1 MTPQE
6 TVDRIARL
14 AKPRIESL
22 LRLQSV
28 EHIHDPV
35 PGDLQSTTVH
45 NGQTIVYDRMKEA
58 LQPYKDLERFNTEER
73 VMSRIIDLGLL
84 PIVTALMQAIRAKRY
99 LVTRNIARKST
110 DKGVQAH
117 IEGIGVRI
125 SLYFDARTGDTIV
138 AWHSLHG
145 VA

>member
-1 MTPQE
+1 
-6 TVDRIARL
+6 
-14 AKPRIESL
+14 
-22 LRLQSV
+22 
-28 EHIHDPV
+28 
-35 PGDLQSTTVH
+35 
-45 NGQTIVYDRMKEA
+45 MKEA

-99 LVTRNIARKST
+99 LVTRNIAAKPT
-110 DKGVQAH
+110 DKGVSRH

-125 SLYFDARTGDTIV
+125 SLYLDARSGDTIV

>member
-28 EHIHDPV
+28 QHIYDAS
-35 PGDLQSTTVH
+35 PGDLQSITTY
-45 NGQTIVYDRMKEA
+45 NGLAIVCDRMKEA

-99 LVTRNIARKST
+99 LVTRKIAAKPT
-110 DKGVQAH
+110 DKGVSAH

-125 SLYFDARTGDTIV
+125 SLYYEARSGDTIV